1 MSHRACKKTQLLVWS
16 ICSKEV
22 LVIRS
27 KLSVKL
33 QVSSCVGLLYNRNSI
48 LWYISC
54 CFVEDVSGPYECS
67 VPLGKE
73 QTMLQGACKK
83 NKTKNS
89 PWIFKWNSYINENY
103 LASITNPPATS
114 YRLPTQFLEQ
124 QYEESSSQ
132 NPLHNLTSLIAANK
146 HQTLWKE
153 YFGFKKDRHG
163 SSFLIV

>member
-1 MSHRACKKTQLLVWS
+1 MGHRACKKTQLLVWS

-103 LASITNPPATS
+103 LASITNPPSTS
-114 YRLPTQFLEQ
+114 YRLPHNFWNSNMKNQALKILSITYFFDSSKQASNTLEG
-124 QYEESSSQ
+124 
-132 NPLHNLTSLIAANK
+132 I
-146 HQTLWKE
+146 LW
-153 YFGFKKDRHG
+153 F
-163 SSFLIV
+163 